1 MSIKSIF
8 IIISRILKDLKFIMH
23 YLCKIA
29 QFIILL
35 VLHDFCKQHDER
47 LVLDD
52 LILYNHHNLNL
63 NDL

>member
-1 MSIKSIF
+1 MSIKAIF

-23 YLCKIA
+23 YLCQIA

-35 VLHDFCKQHDER
+35 VLRDFCKQHDER
-47 LVLDD
+47 LVLND
-52 LILYNHHNLNL
+52 LILDNQHNL